1 VVFKCRV
8 FLRAS
13 SRLFAAVACSFALL
27 TLVTDRASAAPSQ
40 AQIAATQSQVAGLEA
55 TIAHEQQE
63 SEALDQ
69 EYLNAVQTE
78 QTDQAALAAT
88 KHSIGVIVGHVKVDR
103 AHLRK
108 DAVTALVLDSPQGGV
123 SALFTLSPWQQNDR
137 ALYTDTAVGNID
149 AVEATLQTEQTKLA
163 TTESEQQTEE
173 QVAEAAA
180 GQVQSLQVA
189 NQNAATANQATL
201 SQIKGSLAVEIA
213 QYAEAQ
219 AQQEEAAAAAA
230 RTNSAAL
237 AAARSAT
244 EDASVADQLGG
255 SSVATAAAGAANGA
269 ASSGGSGAVTGSAT
283 GNAAG
288 EAAVAAAESQL
299 GVPYV
304 WGGESPGNGFDCS
317 GLTQWSWGQAGE
329 SIPRT
334 AAEQYSATT
343 SVPLNALQPGDLLFY
358 YNLDDDNQVDHV
370 VMYVGAGP
378 YGTQTIIQAPYTGA
392 TVEYAPLFT
401 GGLVGAGRP

>member
-1 VVFKCRV
+1 
-8 FLRAS
+8 LRAS
-13 SRLFAAVACSFALL
+13 SRLCAAGVSALALL
-27 TLVTDRASAAPSQ
+27 ALISERASAAPSQ
-40 AQIAATQSQVAGLEA
+40 AQISATESQVSALEA

-63 SEALDQ
+63 SAALDQ
-69 EYLNAVQTE
+69 EYLNAVQTA
-78 QTDQAALAAT
+78 QQDQAALAKT
-88 KHSIGVIVGHVKVDR
+88 KRSIVVIVSHVNVDR
-103 AHLRK
+103 TRLRK
-108 DAVTALVLDSPQGGV
+108 DAVTAFVLDAPQGNA

-137 ALYTDTAVGNID
+137 DLYTNTAVGNID
-149 AVEATLQTEQTKLA
+149 AAEATLQIEQSKLSS
-163 TTESEQQTEE
+163 TESQQQSET
-173 QVAEAAA
+173 VLANAAA
-180 GQVQSLQVA
+180 AQVQSLEVA

-201 SQIKGSLAVEIA
+201 AQIKGNLAVLIA

-237 AAARSAT
+237 AATRSAT
-244 EDASVADQLGG
+244 ADASVAAQLGG
-255 SSVATAAAGAANGA
+255 TSVAAAAAAAANGA
-269 ASSGGSGAVTGSAT
+269 ASSGGTGAVSGSAV
-283 GNAAG
+283 GSAGG
-288 EAAVAAAESQL
+288 EAAVQAAESQL

-317 GLTQWSWGQAGE
+317 GLTQWSWGQAGA

-334 AAEQYSATT
+334 AAEQWNATAH
-343 SVPLNALQPGDLLFY
+343 VALNALQPGDLLFY
-358 YNLDDDNQVDHV
+358 YNLDDDSQIDHV

-378 YGTQTIIQAPYTGA
+378 YGAQTIIQAPYTGA